1 MKKKFLKKLADPLA
15 VLSDGKGF
23 SLFELIVTMFLMS
36 VLGILVISALIFVTN
51 ASAKKLE
58 KTRRLN
64 EITLALDT
72 FKGDL
77 ELTGASLRLDSSH
90 LVTELKL
97 AQSITD
103 TVYYALSNGRFYR
116 NNLALSHERYFIDS
130 ISVAPL
136 FTGDLNYRALALS
149 LHYTFG
155 DKTYVQKTVAI
166 LETNSQN

>member
-36 VLGILVISALIFVTN
+36 LLGVLVVSALIFVTN
-51 ASAKKLE
+51 ASAEKLE

-77 ELTGASLRLDSSH
+77 ELSGASLQLDSNLS
-90 LVTELKL
+90 VTELTL
-97 AQSITD
+97 VRSITD
-103 TVYYALSNGRFYR
+103 TAYYALSNGRFYR

-136 FTGDLNYRALALS
+136 FTGDLTYRALALS
-149 LHYTFG
+149 LHYKYG
-155 DKTYVQKTVAI
+155 DETYVQKTVAVI
-166 LETNSQN
+166 ATNSQN